1 MPRQFDPR
9 RHVEY
14 LPPEFTQGQKMM
26 YPEDDGD
33 YYFDDEGLPVNLSDD
48 MIMRA
53 HYLDLGMS
61 RLLQKYRDGALSDQE
76 YIQYHR
82 MNGELRGL
90 LSHIWNIGKR
100 ALKQWVEGHLKG
112 GNPTYGIGITNIEK
126 LIETLEELGLPAQPA
141 LDVMEGELGYD
152 FDDEV
157 KRLSIGAP
165 PLYDQHE
172 YEDEEDQQ
180 RFDEALAKAGV
191 SDLDEVEPDE
201 RDKWAFLKE
210 QLENWYDPN
219 ESGPYSGYGDKYTPL
234 HQKNISPR
242 GEDPKNPDA
251 FWRGRNEEDE
261 QEFSSYQRGF
271 VNEEDWYQESPHVGA
286 YAEMR
291 LHPEYQAA
299 IDEKMTEEWDPIN
312 NMRDHRELLGELDMD
327 EEQWGGLDTQTQ
339 MALIS
344 RLMMAQHRTGNIL
357 TDNTPSF
364 KFQSGRYE
372 PRGDWVGHHL
382 GNAPSLESNAL
393 KKMLDDLNQSPMVE
407 SWDRM
412 MTEHPHE
419 RWSNINHRM
428 VRLSSRLDRRG
439 HHRLADHMDRI
450 AFADVHPAKRISP
463 ERFQQWLEWF
473 RSKPEIEDARIVGSR
488 SDLPYRNPRPGSDW
502 DIAVVIRGRREMS
515 PDEYMRIATML
526 HDEWPTRHLPVD
538 LIFIDEKMGDFK
550 PGLLPQSKM
559 EHPAPIQEEIDRR
572 WQRDGQPPWSLIQ
585 SIYRRMAPDQMSNIH
600 MEWPFFDEVIKDYV
614 DLTKE
619 GRHATASTK
628 KRKSHF
634 QVLKEHRIELTP
646 EERKKVMD
654 ADAVWHHGP
663 GGAPSPAVWKAVI
676 DDKTTFICNTHRAFQ
691 ERNSLD
697 AAIKIFHSF
706 IKGTA

>member
-219 ESGPYSGYGDKYTPL
+219 ESGPYSGYGDKYSPL
-234 HQKNISPR
+234 HQKNVSSLNV
-242 GEDPKNPDA
+242 DPKNPDA
-251 FWRGRNEEDE
+251 FLRGGNEDD

-271 VNEEDWYQESPHVGA
+271 VNEEDWYKESPHVGA

-299 IDEKMTEEWDPIN
+299 IDERMTESWDPIN
-312 NMRDHRELLGELDMD
+312 NMRDHRELLQDLNID
-327 EEQWGGLDTQTQ
+327 EERWRDLDTQTQ

-344 RLMMAQHRTGNIL
+344 RLIQAQHRTGNIL
-357 TDNTPSF
+357 TDYTPSF
-364 KFQSGRYE
+364 EFTSGRYE
-372 PRGDWVGHHL
+372 PRGDWVGHKM
-382 GNAPSLESNAL
+382 GEAPSLESNAL
-393 KKMLDDLNQSPMVE
+393 KQALDDLNQSPMVE

-428 VRLSSRLDRRG
+428 VRIASRLDRKG
-439 HHRLADHMDRI
+439 HHRLADQI
-450 AFADVHPAKRISP
+450 
-463 ERFQQWLEWF
+463 
-473 RSKPEIEDARIVGSR
+473 
-488 SDLPYRNPRPGSDW
+488 
-502 DIAVVIRGRREMS
+502 
-515 PDEYMRIATML
+515 
-526 HDEWPTRHLPVD
+526 D
-538 LIFIDEKMGDFK
+538 LIGRKT
-550 PGLLPQSKM
+550 LTASL
-559 EHPAPIQEEIDRR
+559 DRR
-572 WQRDGQPPWSLIQ
+572 GHLEITDR
-585 SIYRRMAPDQMSNIH
+585 
-600 MEWPFFDEVIKDYV
+600 K
-614 DLTKE
+614 

-634 QVLKEHRIELTP
+634 QVLKEHRIELTH

-663 GGAPSPAVWKAVI
+663 GGAPSPAVWKAVV
-676 DDKTTFICNTHRAFQ
+676 DDKTTFICHTHRAFQ

-706 IKGTA
+706 IKETS